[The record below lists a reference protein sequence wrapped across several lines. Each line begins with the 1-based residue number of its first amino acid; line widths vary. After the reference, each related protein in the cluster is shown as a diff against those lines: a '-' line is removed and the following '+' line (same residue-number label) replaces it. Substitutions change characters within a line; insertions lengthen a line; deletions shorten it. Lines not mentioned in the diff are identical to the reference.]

1 MHAYYKWKRIQL
13 NQFLLIKILFY
24 SMLFYTHYVL
34 IYGNIS
40 SPGLIKKKK
49 KLKFRL
55 LLLACIDEGITVLR
69 KGGGAKAKRVN
80 PSTCR
85 STSALWLPFTQPTY
99 QIKNVC
105 ITPRSDQHVT
115 SPCDVH
121 MFSSKQLMRILKL
134 IRKKF

>member
-1 MHAYYKWKRIQL
+1 MERIQL

-49 KLKFRL
+49 IKIQVV
-55 LLLACIDEGITVLR
+55 LLLACIDEGITVLQ

-80 PSTCR
+80 PS
-85 STSALWLPFTQPTY
+85 
-99 QIKNVC
+99 
-105 ITPRSDQHVT
+105 TPRSDQHVT

-121 MFSSKQLMRILKL
+121 IFSSKQLMRILKL

>member
-80 PSTCR
+80 PST
-85 STSALWLPFTQPTY
+85 
-99 QIKNVC
+99 
-105 ITPRSDQHVT
+105 PRSDQHVT

>member
-1 MHAYYKWKRIQL
+1 
-13 NQFLLIKILFY
+13 
-24 SMLFYTHYVL
+24 MLFYTHYVL

-40 SPGLIKKKK
+40 SPGLIKKKYIK
-49 KLKFRL
+49 IQVV
-55 LLLACIDEGITVLR
+55 LLLACIDEGITVLQ

-80 PSTCR
+80 PS
-85 STSALWLPFTQPTY
+85 
-99 QIKNVC
+99 
-105 ITPRSDQHVT
+105 TPRSDQHVT

>member
-49 KLKFRL
+49 IKIQVVL
-55 LLLACIDEGITVLR
+55 LRACIDEGISVLQ

-80 PSTCR
+80 PS
-85 STSALWLPFTQPTY
+85 
-99 QIKNVC
+99 
-105 ITPRSDQHVT
+105 TPRSDQHVT

-121 MFSSKQLMRILKL
+121 IFSSKKLMRILKL

>member
-1 MHAYYKWKRIQL
+1 
-13 NQFLLIKILFY
+13 
-24 SMLFYTHYVL
+24 MLFYTHYVL

-40 SPGLIKKKK
+40 SPGLIK
-49 KLKFRL
+49 
-55 LLLACIDEGITVLR
+55 IDEGITVLR

-80 PSTCR
+80 PS
-85 STSALWLPFTQPTY
+85 
-99 QIKNVC
+99 
-105 ITPRSDQHVT
+105 TPRSDQHVT

>member
-1 MHAYYKWKRIQL
+1 MERIQL

-49 KLKFRL
+49 IKIQVV
-55 LLLACIDEGITVLR
+55 LLLACIDEGITVLQ

-80 PSTCR
+80 PS
-85 STSALWLPFTQPTY
+85 
-99 QIKNVC
+99 
-105 ITPRSDQHVT
+105 TPRSDQHVT

-121 MFSSKQLMRILKL
+121 VF
-134 IRKKF
+134 

>member
-1 MHAYYKWKRIQL
+1 MERIQL

-49 KLKFRL
+49 IKIQVV
-55 LLLACIDEGITVLR
+55 LLLACIDEGISVLQ

-80 PSTCR
+80 PS
-85 STSALWLPFTQPTY
+85 
-99 QIKNVC
+99 
-105 ITPRSDQHVT
+105 TPRSDQHVT

-121 MFSSKQLMRILKL
+121 IFSSKQLMRILKL